1 LKTINLT
8 VPFFS
13 QRDNNYIWHY
23 KREKD
28 EEIKKKTLKKGS
40 PVTDSA
46 GNEITTKIWDGCC
59 NITCLAMVLN
69 YLGVTQD
76 TPLWEKD
83 YTTENDFILEQD
95 ITINKDEIETE
106 IEFNFDIE
114 KVLDESET
122 ELRVIPKL
130 ILEDIELYQHKI
142 NNLFLKLGGRLL

>member
-106 IEFNFDIE
+106 IEFKFDIE
-114 KVLDESET
+114 TVKDEK
-122 ELRVIPKL
+122 ELELEIVPKI
-130 ILEDIELYQHKI
+130 ILEEKI
-142 NNLFLKLGGRLL
+142 LSFNKCILLVGIGGSNE